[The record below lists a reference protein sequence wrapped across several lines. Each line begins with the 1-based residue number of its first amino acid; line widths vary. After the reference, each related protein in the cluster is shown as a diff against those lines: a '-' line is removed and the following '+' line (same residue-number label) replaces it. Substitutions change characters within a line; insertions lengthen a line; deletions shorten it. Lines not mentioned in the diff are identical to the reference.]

1 MVTLDLNSLDQIL
14 PAELIAQLNGKMTTE
29 LYLSWPIKKRSGKL
43 RWLDAPVDSL
53 KRAQE
58 ILLQTVLYTFEPH
71 PSAVGFRPGLGIIEG
86 PIKHFGAA
94 VLLNIDLK
102 DFFNSIKQPDLINA
116 SSFLAGNLESLGLIK
131 DKEAA
136 ATTIRNL
143 CLFKGRLPQ
152 GAPTSPAMSNIV
164 CYPLDKEL
172 SDSCKRVDITYS
184 RYADDMTFSS
194 KDKNVD
200 MKKFLDE
207 TVRPILEKYS
217 FAVINSEKTRIL
229 RKHRRMTVTGVVIND
244 KFGIPKWK
252 AKNFRAHLHNLIVSG
267 ETINNAHYQ
276 KLQGFIA
283 WMTSLNPTKGAL
295 LQQEL
300 KKIPLKAKPDL
311 KFDRTP
317 LHHLSPMNG

>member
-1 MVTLDLNSLDQIL
+1 MVTLDLNSLGQIL
-14 PAELIAQLNGKMTTE
+14 PKEIITELNGKLTTE

-58 ILLQTVLYTFEPH
+58 ILLESVLYTFEPH
-71 PSAVGFRPGLGIIEG
+71 SAAVGFRPGIGIIEG
-86 PIKHFGAA
+86 PIKHFGAQ

-102 DFFNSIKQPDLINA
+102 DFFNSIKQPHLIGPTALLA
-116 SSFLAGNLESLGLIK
+116 SNLENLGLVENSN
-131 DKEAA
+131 EAA
-136 ATTIRNL
+136 VAIRNL

-164 CYPLDKEL
+164 CYPLDAEL
-172 SDSCKRVDITYS
+172 SDACKKADITYS

-194 KDKNVD
+194 KNKNVD
-200 MKKFLDE
+200 MMLFLNE
-207 TVRPILEKYS
+207 TVKPILAKYP
-217 FAVINSEKTRIL
+217 FALINMEKTRIL

-252 AKNFRAHLHNLIVSG
+252 AKNFRAHLHNLITAG
-267 ETINNAHYQ
+267 EAINNSHYQ

-283 WMTSLNPTKGAL
+283 WMTSLNSQKGKAL
-295 LQQEL
+295 TQQL
-300 KKIPLKAKPDL
+300 ARIPLKAKPDL
-311 KFDRTP
+311 KFDRIRD
-317 LHHLSPMNG
+317 LGHLARNG